1 MKNFIKGCSRAVGIV
16 AGFLPIAMSFG
27 AVAIQSGLSQA
38 QTAVMS
44 MWVFA
49 GASQFIV
56 VEGIEQNLDA
66 LSLILTI
73 WLINLR
79 HIPMSLA
86 AQKRYGRFGKIKH
99 LLLCY
104 GLVDETFVLESSE
117 KPQSFAYYLGLHLC
131 CWTAWVIG
139 TIIGASFGELL
150 PENWLKFALPGLFLC
165 LLVDLVR
172 QRWCRE
178 MALLLGIGTLL
189 ILTTQSFGSTG
200 ILLSIIA
207 IAIAASQLLPQEDLL

>member
-1 MKNFIKGCSRAVGIV
+1 MKDFIKGCSAAVGIV

-49 GASQFIV
+49 GASQFSA
-56 VEGIEQNLDA
+56 VEGIRQNLDT

-86 AQKRYGRFGKIKH
+86 AQQRYGRFGKIKH

-104 GLVDETFVLESSE
+104 GLVDETFALESSE
-117 KPQSFAYYLGLHLC
+117 KPQSFAYYFGLHLC

-139 TIIGASFGELL
+139 TVIGASFGELL

-165 LLVDLVR
+165 MLVDIVR

-178 MALLLGIGTLL
+178 MAILLGISITLVL
-189 ILTTQSFGSTG
+189 ATQSLASTG
-200 ILLSIIA
+200 ILLSIIV
-207 IAIAASQLLPQEDLL
+207 IAIAASQLLPQQNAL